1 MIKQL
6 FYLSPFS
13 FFIKKLYLAQRLEHQ
28 ITSKEKILKKV
39 RQALNF
45 KSKSS
50 FQNIDLESNV
60 FTRPE
65 GETLAEA
72 FVKKFSAVSGQ
83 FVYCDNQFDCVDKLL
98 DLIEQRK
105 WKYLFSWEDEI
116 QQLLTDSGI
125 AFYDKRELLE
135 KIQVSVT
142 GCETLLASSG
152 SILVSSS
159 KNSRVLT
166 IWPPVHIVIA
176 KRSQI
181 VLDIKESFQYL
192 KNRYGRN
199 MPSMLTYITGPSRT
213 SDLPSR
219 DYEGVPVEVIGAH
232 GPIELILFLIDD
244 RKPD

>member
-1 MIKQL
+1 M
-6 FYLSPFS
+6 
-13 FFIKKLYLAQRLEHQ
+13 EHQ

-39 RQALNF
+39 RQALNY
-45 KSKSS
+45 KSKSN

-72 FVKKFSAVSGQ
+72 FVKKFSAAAGQ

-105 WKYLFSWEDEI
+105 WKYLFSWEEEI
-116 QQLLTDSGI
+116 QNLLTDSGI
-125 AFYDKRELLE
+125 NYYDKKENLE
-135 KIQVSVT
+135 KIQASVT
-142 GCETLLASSG
+142 GCESLLAISG

-166 IWPPVHIVIA
+166 IWPPVHVVIA
-176 KRSQI
+176 KRSQL
-181 VLDIKESFQYL
+181 VLDIKESFQQL

-199 MPSMLTYITGPSRT
+199 MPSLLTFITGPSRT
-213 SDLPSR
+213 ADLLAL
-219 DYEGVPVEVIGAH
+219 IQK
-232 GPIELILFLIDD
+232 PIEENIFCFRLSFRHSRLCQQF
-244 RKPD
+244 